1 MMPAEQLTTG
11 ETAGRLAAYRD
22 YLCLLVRL
30 QLAARWTSKIDVSG
44 VVQQTLWEASRSPLP
59 EPNADLLACLRRI
72 LANNLRDEIRRQT
85 RAKRDVR
92 RERSLDAALDESSQ
106 RIESW
111 LVGNT
116 STPSQRLIRMDEL
129 CRLAAA
135 LAALSEDQRRVV
147 ELHHLQGFPL
157 AITAEKLGRSK
168 EATSALLYRALKRL
182 RERLDRR
189 GEAS

>member
-1 MMPAEQLTTG
+1 MTADRKDIG
-11 ETAGRLAAYRD
+11 ETASRVAAYRD

-30 QLAARWTSKIDVSG
+30 QLAAQWATKIDVSG

-59 EPNADLLACLRRI
+59 EPDSDLLACLRRI

-92 RERSLDAALDESSQ
+92 REISLDAALDESSQ
-106 RIESW
+106 RIEGW
-111 LVGNT
+111 LVGQT
-116 STPSQRLIRMDEL
+116 STPSQRLVRMDEL

-135 LAALSEDQRRVV
+135 LAGLSEDQRRVV
-147 ELHHLQGFPL
+147 ELHHLQGIPI
-157 AITAEKLGRSK
+157 AITAERLGRTK

-182 RERLDRR
+182 RERLDQR
-189 GEAS
+189 GETT